1 MLIIS
6 LTGCSKPIDM
16 EIPKLES
23 LPVCNVEI
31 KKEPVLIPELTI
43 PLAPIGEEEVEVI
56 PEVEPLDS
64 DLVEI
69 QKYIPN
75 IVIDLKYATTDN
87 FTGVI
92 IYDNISAQLRYGTLK
107 KLIRV
112 QELLNDLGYTLVIW
126 DAYRPIDAQFKLW
139 EVCPNS
145 KYVANP
151 HKGFSSHSRGNT
163 IDITIQKLSGESVEM
178 PTEFDDFSK
187 LADRD
192 YSDISKEAKKNSQL
206 LEEVMKDCGFK
217 PYSAEWW
224 HFTDTIGYDVVK

>member
-1 MLIIS
+1 M
-6 LTGCSKPIDM
+6 
-16 EIPKLES
+16 
-23 LPVCNVEI
+23 
-31 KKEPVLIPELTI
+31 
-43 PLAPIGEEEVEVI
+43 
-56 PEVEPLDS
+56 
-64 DLVEI
+64 
-69 QKYIPN
+69 
-75 IVIDLKYATTDN
+75 
-87 FTGVI
+87 
-92 IYDNISAQLRYGTLK
+92 
-107 KLIRV
+107 
-112 QELLNDLGYTLVIW
+112 
-126 DAYRPIDAQFKLW
+126 LW

-178 PTEFDDFSK
+178 PTEFDNFSK

-224 HFTDTIGYDVVK
+224 HFTDTIGYDVLK